1 MVETLKAPWHLW
13 AVGGVSLLWN
23 AMGGVDYTMSH
34 LHNATWMANMTPA
47 QIAWFEAFPVWA
59 TSCWALGVWGAVAG
73 SVLLLLRS
81 RWAVTSFAVS
91 LLGLIGSHLYQFTSQ
106 PPEGMNTASGT
117 LFAAGLAIV
126 AIALLWYAM
135 RMRKQGVLK

>member
-1 MVETLKAPWHLW
+1 VERDGRGRLYDESFAQRHLD
-13 AVGGVSLLWN
+13 GE
-23 AMGGVDYTMSH
+23 H
-34 LHNATWMANMTPA
+34 
-47 QIAWFEAFPVWA
+47 
-59 TSCWALGVWGAVAG
+59 ALGVWGAVAG